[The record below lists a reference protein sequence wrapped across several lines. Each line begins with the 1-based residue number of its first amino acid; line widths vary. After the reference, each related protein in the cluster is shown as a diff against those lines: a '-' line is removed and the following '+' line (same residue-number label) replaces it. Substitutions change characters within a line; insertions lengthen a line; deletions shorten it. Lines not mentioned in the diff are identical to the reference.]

1 MSITRAI
8 EIWKKDQRETDVY
21 DNRWVG
27 WKDTYLDGWIT
38 LYLFYVVDR
47 SMLRWIRSDDDVC
60 EIEVP
65 KEIFMDMAER
75 LLSRQYDL
83 KYLEYDLLETKR
95 DMEYLEEARP
105 GYIEGFA
112 KGLKRL
118 VMEVGEDEIM
128 VYIDAGN

>member
-1 MSITRAI
+1 MSITRLI
-8 EIWKKDQRETDVY
+8 EIRKKDQPEPDLY
-21 DNRWVG
+21 NNRWVG
-27 WKDTYLDGWIT
+27 WKHPYLDIWISS
-38 LYLFYVVDR
+38 YLVHVVDD
-47 SMLRWIRSDDDVC
+47 SMLRWIRSDDDVL

-65 KEIFMDMAER
+65 KEMFMDMAER

-83 KYLEYDLLETKR
+83 GFDDEQAY
-95 DMEYLEEARP
+95 MEILEEARP

-112 KGLKRL
+112 KGLTRL